1 MTTKQTTKRGT
12 KKGTAKATAKKSS
25 AKKSSAKKGA
35 AKRGAQAAR
44 FKLGERVS
52 WESSGGTSHGQVA
65 KIATTN
71 GNIKDFEYKA
81 TKDDPRYIVETDEGK
96 HAAHK
101 AEELRRT

>member
-1 MTTKQTTKRGT
+1 MATKQTTKRGT
-12 KKGTAKATAKKSS
+12 KKGTAKAAAKKSS
-25 AKKSSAKKGA
+25 VKKGA
-35 AKRGAQAAR
+35 AKRGAQMAR

-52 WESSGGTSHGQVA
+52 WDSSGGTSHGQVV
-65 KIATTN
+65 KVATTD